1 MWYPPAVSA
10 TGQSV
15 ERQVVALALPAI
27 AQSLVG
33 TLVFVVHR
41 LVLGRYEANA
51 LAAMQIASTLAW
63 TMSAVFT
70 ALAPGTIAVVGRSI
84 GAGDV
89 PAARAAARAAL
100 GVGLAGGLFVCAV
113 GTPGIRWVIDALFPT
128 AEPVVA
134 ELAHRYLRIVLLG
147 QPALYVAT
155 LAASVLQGAGNTRL
169 PLRAAVTAQVTNLLL
184 CVGLVFGLGPL
195 PELGIAGAAWASV
208 AAFGLE
214 ALVLL
219 QALGSTRGPL
229 PLRGPSAALGASLAR
244 VGRVSAPAL
253 AERIVYHVGMTG
265 YFAILARLGTE
276 AMAAN
281 QALIS
286 IESISFL
293 SADGFGI
300 AAAAIVALRLGAG
313 KPEEAEQG
321 ARTATRLAILALTG
335 FGAAFAIARLP
346 LVSAFSEG
354 EAIRAMGAQALL
366 VGALAQPFMAITVV
380 KADALRG
387 AGDTRTVLAVA
398 FCGAVVVRL
407 TATWTF
413 THVIPLGL
421 TGVWMG
427 SGVDWLFRAAILTWL
442 FRRGGW
448 KTRSV

>member
-1 MWYPPAVSA
+1 M
-10 TGQSV
+10 

-27 AQSLVG
+27 AQSLVS

-41 LVLGRYEANA
+41 LVLGRYQSDA

-70 ALAPGTIAVVGRSI
+70 ALAPGTIAVVGRSV
-84 GAGDV
+84 GAGDI
-89 PAARAAARAAL
+89 PAARAAARGAL
-100 GVGLAGGLFVCAV
+100 AVGVGGGLLVCGVGLLVMRA
-113 GTPGIRWVIDALFPT
+113 VIDLLFPT
-128 AEPVVA
+128 ADPYIA
-134 ELAHRYLRIVLLG
+134 GQAHRYLVIVLLG

-155 LAASVLQGAGNTRL
+155 LSASALQGAGNTRI
-169 PLRAAVTAQVTNLLL
+169 PMRAAVTAQVTNAVL
-184 CVGLVFGLGPL
+184 CVGLVFGVGPL

-208 AAFGLE
+208 AAFVLE
-214 ALVLL
+214 AAVLL
-219 QALGSTRGPL
+219 HALLGSRSPL
-229 PLRGPSAALGASLAR
+229 PLRGPSAPLAASLAR

-253 AERIVYHVGMTG
+253 AERVVYHIGMTA

-300 AAAAIVALRLGAG
+300 AGAAIVALRLGAG
-313 KPEEAEQG
+313 RPDEAEQG
-321 ARTATRLAILALTG
+321 ARTATRLAILALSG
-335 FGAAFAIARLP
+335 FGAVFALARWP
-346 LVSAFSEG
+346 LVGAFSEG
-354 EAIRAMGAQALL
+354 ETIRAMGAQALL

-398 FCGAVVVRL
+398 LGGAVVVRVA
-407 TATWTF
+407 ATLFF
-413 THVIPLGL
+413 TEVVPLGL
-421 TGVWMG
+421 TGVWLG
-427 SGVDWLFRAAILTWL
+427 SGVDWAFRAGVLTWI
-442 FRRGGW
+442 FARGRW
-448 KTRSV
+448 KGRVV

>member
-1 MWYPPAVSA
+1 M
-10 TGQSV
+10 
-15 ERQVVALALPAI
+15 ALALPAI
-27 AQSLVG
+27 AQSLVS

-41 LVLGRYEANA
+41 LVIGRYASDA
-51 LAAMQIASTLAW
+51 LAALQIASTLAW

-70 ALAPGTIAVVGRSI
+70 ALAPGTIAVVGRCV

-89 PAARAAARAAL
+89 PAARAAARGAIVLA
-100 GVGLAGGLFVCAV
+100 LAGGLFVCAV
-113 GTPGIRWVIDALFPT
+113 GTFGIRTVIDLLFPS
-128 AEPVVA
+128 AEPRIA
-134 ELAHRYLRIVLLG
+134 ALAHRYLLIVLLG

-155 LAASVLQGAGNTRL
+155 LAASSLQGAGNTRL
-169 PLRAAVTAQVTNLLL
+169 PMRAAITAQVTNAVL
-184 CVGLVFGLGPL
+184 CVGLVFGVGPL

-208 AAFGLE
+208 AAFALE

-219 QALGSTRGPL
+219 QALLSRHGPL
-229 PLRGPSAALGASLAR
+229 PLRGPTAPLGASLAR
-244 VGRVSAPAL
+244 VVRVSTPAL
-253 AERIVYHVGMTG
+253 AERIVYHVGMTA
-265 YFAILARLGTE
+265 YFAILVRLGTD

-313 KPEEAEQG
+313 RPEEAELG
-321 ARTATRLAILALTG
+321 ARTATRLAILTLTA
-335 FGAAFAIARLP
+335 FGAVFALARYP
-346 LVSAFSEG
+346 MVAAFSEG
-354 EAIRAMGAQALL
+354 ETIRAMGAQALL

-387 AGDTRTVLAVA
+387 AGDTRTVLLVA
-398 FCGAVVVRL
+398 LGGAVIVRL
-407 TATWTF
+407 AATLLF
-413 THVIPLGL
+413 TEVLSLGL

-427 SGVDWLFRAAILTWL
+427 SGCDWLFRAAVLTWI

-448 KTRSV
+448 KLRTV

>member
-1 MWYPPAVSA
+1 VLRPEPR
-10 TGQSV
+10 SV
-15 ERQVVALALPAI
+15 ERQVVALAVPAI

-41 LVLGRYEANA
+41 LVLGHYQANA
-51 LAAMQIASTLAW
+51 LAALQIASTLAW

-84 GAGDV
+84 GGGDV
-89 PAARAAARAAL
+89 PSARVAARGAL
-100 GVGLAGGLFVCAV
+100 GVAVVGGLLVCGV
-113 GTPGIRWVIDALFPT
+113 GTLVIRAVIDAIFPT
-128 AEPVVA
+128 ADPVVA
-134 ELAHRYLRIVLLG
+134 GLAHRYLRIVLLG

-155 LAASVLQGAGNTRL
+155 LAASALQGAGNTRL
-169 PLRAAVTAQVTNLLL
+169 PLRAAVVAQVTNLVL
-184 CVGLVFGLGPL
+184 CVGLVFGVGPL

-208 AAFGLE
+208 AAFALE

-219 QALGSTRGPL
+219 QALSSRRGPL
-229 PLRGPSAALGASLAR
+229 PLRGPSAPLRTSLVR
-244 VGRVSAPAL
+244 VVRVSAPAL

-265 YFAILARLGTE
+265 YFAILARLGTK

-321 ARTATRLAILALTG
+321 ARTATRLAILALSA
-335 FGAAFAIARLP
+335 FGAAFAVARWP
-346 LVSAFSEG
+346 LVSAFSDG
-354 EAIRAMGAQALL
+354 AAIRAMAAEALL

-398 FCGAVVVRL
+398 FGGAVVVRL
-407 TATWTF
+407 SATWFF
-413 THVIPLGL
+413 THVVPLGL

-427 SGVDWLFRAAILTWL
+427 SGVDWLFRAVVLTWI
-442 FRRGGW
+442 FARGRW
-448 KTRSV
+448 KARSV